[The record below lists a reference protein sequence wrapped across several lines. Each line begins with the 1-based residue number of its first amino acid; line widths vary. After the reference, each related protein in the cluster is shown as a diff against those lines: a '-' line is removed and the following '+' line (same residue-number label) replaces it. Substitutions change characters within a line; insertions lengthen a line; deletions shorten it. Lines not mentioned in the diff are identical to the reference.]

1 MSRASPEDIL
11 PVYVAPLCDIY
22 VAPLCDIYVAALCD
36 DDRLRK
42 HLEEHPGNPNR
53 PNVKIAL

>member
-1 MSRASPEDIL
+1 MSRASPEEIL
-11 PVYVAPLCDIY
+11 P
-22 VAPLCDIYVAALCD
+22 IYVAALCD

-53 PNVKIAL
+53 PNVKIALNTST